1 MEVTSSPQAIAL
13 RRWLQAIA
21 VAGAMACHASGH
33 TSDATAV
40 ASARVIAP
48 LTITAID
55 PHLRFGAFATTA
67 GGQAVTIQPDGNR
80 IVVGAQP
87 AGLDQ
92 ADPFGPARF
101 VVKGEGGLS
110 YSIALPKSAVLTTG
124 AGASP
129 REMLQV
135 TDFRSEPSV
144 RGILQGGSQTL
155 VIGATL
161 NTVPNQT
168 VGTYVGTFAV
178 TVSYD

>member
-1 MEVTSSPQAIAL
+1 MTPATQSIAPRL
-13 RRWLQAIA
+13 WLQACA
-21 VAGAMACHASGH
+21 VAGALAGHASGH
-33 TSDATAV
+33 GADATAV

-48 LTITAID
+48 LTITATD

-80 IVVGAQP
+80 IVIGAQ
-87 AGLDQ
+87 AAALDQ

-101 VVKGEGGLS
+101 VVQGEGGLS
-110 YSIALPKSAVLTTG
+110 FSIALPKNVVLTTG

-129 REMLQV
+129 REVMQV
-135 TDFRSEPSV
+135 SEFRSEPSV

-161 NTVPNQT
+161 NTVRDQAL
-168 VGTYVGTFAV
+168 GTYLGTFAV